1 MGFIPFARCGFI
13 FLFLLVLLTGCA
25 APPRGPIEPPA
36 FPDAWMNSKWGDSI
50 EEVKR
55 AIEKDG
61 SRMFEDATEKPPYAI
76 YASGT
81 FLEQPAILSYFFT
94 PKSKKFYRVDVTYHN
109 PGVYA
114 SVRGEMIQRF
124 KSPTYSKKDVDHWS
138 WKDDSLVIVQKADS
152 LVQVSYSS
160 GAFSKLN
167 HQEGNGLLGK

>member
-1 MGFIPFARCGFI
+1 MGLIPFARCAFI

-61 SRMFEDATEKPPYAI
+61 NRMFQEDTERPPYAI

-94 PKSKKFYRVDVTYHN
+94 PKSKKLYRVDVTYHN
-109 PGVYA
+109 PDVYA
-114 SVRGEMIQRF
+114 KVRGEMIQRF
-124 KSPTYSKKDVDHWS
+124 KSPTYSKGDVDHWS
-138 WKDDSLVIVQKADS
+138 WKDDSLIIVQKTGS
-152 LVQVSYSS
+152 LVQVSYSN
-160 GAFSKLN
+160 GVFSKLN